1 MNLRSGLSSFQLARR
16 WLLLGAALV
25 GLAAQAAEPWPV
37 KPIRVVIPFTTGGVQ
52 DTLARSISNE
62 LGAALGQPVI
72 IENRPGAGG
81 TVAANAV
88 AKSAPD
94 GYTLILA
101 AASHTINGTLYS
113 KLNYDPVKDFAAA
126 AYIGNTS
133 YIMVVS
139 ASVPAKSVAEFVS
152 YAKARPGQ
160 LNYATAGSGSATHLA
175 MAYFSGMAGLDI
187 VHIPTKG
194 AGDAMTEVL
203 AGRSQVMINANNVA
217 LPFAKDSRVRLLGV
231 TSEKASPFVPGVEPI
246 AAALPGYVFDSWFGL
261 LAPAGTPADIVNK
274 LNTEMSKVL
283 KRPEVIERLTRQG
296 IEAGSMTP
304 EAFGQ
309 LLRQDFD
316 RMAKVVKTSGA
327 KAD

>member
-1 MNLRSGLSSFQLARR
+1 MSMRSYKGSLTWARR
-16 WLLLGAALV
+16 CLLLGAAL
-25 GLAAQAAEPWPV
+25 LAGAAHASEPWPV
-37 KPIRVVIPFTTGGVQ
+37 KPIRLVIPFTTGGVQ

-81 TVAANAV
+81 TVASNFV

-101 AASHTINGTLYS
+101 AASHNINGTLYS
-113 KLNYDPVKDFAAA
+113 KLNYDPVKDFVGA

-139 ASVPAKSVAEFVS
+139 ASVPAKSVAEFIS

-175 MAYFSGMAGLDI
+175 MAYFNGMAGLDMT
-187 VHIPTKG
+187 HIPTKG

-217 LPFAKDSRVRLLGV
+217 LPFAKDPRVRLLGV
-231 TSEKASPFVPGVEPI
+231 TSGKASPFVPGVDPI

-274 LNTEMSKVL
+274 LNTEMGKVL
-283 KRPEVIERLTRQG
+283 KRAEVIERLNRQG
-296 IEAGSMTP
+296 IEGGSMAP
-304 EAFGQ
+304 EAFAQ
-309 LLRQDFD
+309 LLRQDFE
-316 RMAKVVKTSGA
+316 RMARVVKTSGA

>member
-1 MNLRSGLSSFQLARR
+1 LS
-16 WLLLGAALV
+16 
-25 GLAAQAAEPWPV
+25 AQAADPWPV

-101 AASHTINGTLYS
+101 AASHNINGTLYS
-113 KLNYDPVKDFAAA
+113 KLNYDPVKDFVGA

>member
-1 MNLRSGLSSFQLARR
+1 
-16 WLLLGAALV
+16 
-25 GLAAQAAEPWPV
+25 
-37 KPIRVVIPFTTGGVQ
+37 VIPFTTGGVQ

-101 AASHTINGTLYS
+101 AASHNINGTLYS
-113 KLNYDPVKDFAAA
+113 KLNYDPVKDFVGA

>member
-1 MNLRSGLSSFQLARR
+1 MNMWSYKNSLHKARAWLAF
-16 WLLLGAALV
+16 GAALLS
-25 GLAAQAAEPWPV
+25 LAAQAAEPWPA
-37 KPIRVVIPFTTGGVQ
+37 KPIRIVIPFTTGGVQ

-81 TVAANAV
+81 TVAANFV

-101 AASHTINGTLYS
+101 AASHNINGTLYS
-113 KLNYDPVKDFAAA
+113 KLNYDPVKDFVGA

-139 ASVPAKSVAEFVS
+139 ASVPAKSVAEFIS

-187 VHIPTKG
+187 AHIPTKG

-217 LPFAKDSRVRLLGV
+217 LPFAKDPRVRLLGV
-231 TSEKASPFVPGVEPI
+231 TSGKASPFVPGVDPI

-274 LNTEMSKVL
+274 LNTEMGKVL

-304 EAFGQ
+304 EAFAQ

-316 RMAKVVKTSGA
+316 RMARVVKVSGA

>member
-1 MNLRSGLSSFQLARR
+1 MKMLSDPYFFQSARR
-16 WLLLGAALV
+16 SLLLAAALV
-25 GLAAQAAEPWPV
+25 GLSAQAADPWPV
-37 KPIRVVIPFTTGGVQ
+37 KPVRVVIPFTTGGVQ

-72 IENRPGAGG
+72 VENRPGAGG

-101 AASHTINGTLYS
+101 AASHNINGSLYS
-113 KLNYDPVKDFAAA
+113 KLNYDPVKDFVGA

-231 TSEKASPFVPGVEPI
+231 TSDKASPFVPGVEPI
-246 AAALPGYVFDSWFGL
+246 SAALPGYVFDSWFGL

-309 LLRQDFD
+309 LLRQDFE
-316 RMAKVVKTSGA
+316 RMARVVKTSGA